1 MEERIEQ
8 ALRRAPITALL
19 GPRQCG
25 KTTLAR
31 ALAGRAGAEFF
42 DLESPPDRARLAE
55 PMLALQGL
63 TGMVVLDEIQHMPEL
78 LPVLRVLADRDPL
91 PAQFLLLGSASPDL
105 VRGSSETLAG
115 RIEFVELNGF
125 DLAEVGA
132 ERLDHLWIRGGL
144 PRSLLAES
152 EADSV
157 AWRNNF
163 VRTFL
168 ERDIPRAGLS
178 LPAEQARRLWTMLAH
193 YHGQTLN
200 LSEIGRSLGVS
211 DNSIRRYIDVLS
223 GTFMIRQLAPWHENL
238 SKRQVK
244 APKLYI
250 RDSGLLHTLLS
261 LSDRHAVMG
270 HPKLGASWEG
280 FALEQVLRF
289 TDSRDVYFW
298 GTHAGAELDLL
309 TVVGGRRI
317 GFEAKWTD
325 APRST
330 RSMMTALSD
339 LKLDHLWVVHAGDR
353 RFPVKEDI
361 TALPLTAVAGRPWE
375 KD

>member
-1 MEERIEQ
+1 
-8 ALRRAPITALL
+8 
-19 GPRQCG
+19 
-25 KTTLAR
+25 LAR
-31 ALAGRAGAEFF
+31 ALAARTGAEFF
-42 DLESPPDRARLAE
+42 DLESPPDRARLSE
-55 PMLALQGL
+55 PMLALRDL
-63 TGMVVLDEIQHMPEL
+63 KGMVVLDEIQQMPEL

-91 PAQFLLLGSASPDL
+91 AVRFLLLGSASPDL

-115 RIEFVELNGF
+115 RIEFVELDGF

-132 ERLDHLWIRGGL
+132 RRLDQLWIRGGF
-144 PRSLLAES
+144 PRSLLAAS

-157 AWRNNF
+157 AWRSNF

-178 LPAEQARRLWTMLAH
+178 LPAEQVRRLWTMLAH

-223 GTFMIRQLAPWHENL
+223 GTFMVRQLAPWHENL

-244 APKLYI
+244 SPKVYI

-289 TDSRDVYFW
+289 TDARNAYFW
-298 GTHAGAELDLL
+298 GTHGGAELDLL
-309 TVVGGRRI
+309 IMSEGRRI

-330 RSMMTALSD
+330 RSMMTALAD
-339 LKLDHLWVVHAGDR
+339 LELDHLWVVHAGER
-353 RFPVKEDI
+353 RFPIKENI
-361 TALPLTAVAGRPWE
+361 TALPLSAVPDRPWE
-375 KD
+375 